1 MLTEGQNVPDTRS
14 ETTRRVL
21 STKDEVRSAMVEVAR
36 LANRSITIMTLDLET
51 NLYDH
56 PHFLDAVKYLCL
68 SRSYARIRVL
78 ITNPRR
84 TLRDAN
90 RFVYLGRRLSSFI
103 EFRNIHETYASHR
116 EAFMIADEAAI
127 VFRSEADRWD
137 AIADTHEPTMAR
149 HYLNIFD
156 EIWAVSPSSHEFRH
170 LRL

>member
-1 MLTEGQNVPDTRS
+1 MLNEGQKLTEKGADS
-14 ETTRRVL
+14 TRRVL
-21 STKDEVRSAMVEVAR
+21 SSKDEVRAAMVEVAR

-84 TLRDAN
+84 TIRDAN
-90 RFVYLGRRLSSFI
+90 RFVYLGRRLSSFV
-103 EFRNIHETYASHR
+103 EFRNIHESHASHH
-116 EAFMIADEAAI
+116 EAFMIADESAI

-137 AIADTHEPTMAR
+137 GIADTHEPTMAR

-156 EIWAVSPSSHEFRH
+156 EIWAISPSSHEFRH